1 MRGLGHKLT
10 DMLSGPQVQEVVDH
24 ADTLA
29 NRESLTSKAAQLRQQ
44 AATVPNDA
52 GRQMLARADALE
64 AQANQDVTRTLTGKH
79 IVTDERI
86 VNLGKGVKVPTR
98 AAGSDLERQMVGAAM
113 HNGQQSISE
122 AILHVKGRLQGDLV
136 ENADNWVTTMPD
148 SEKWAN
154 AWLRSKDALIQ
165 SPSGRKILETMDLP
179 NVDMVKALRESPEV
193 RAAWREVRADGNP
206 YFESWLDRAI
216 TQAQWTAPTTD
227 VRQALLSGKVLK
239 PEDAEAMF
247 AKVDDTE
254 SALPPR
260 MPVHAPSMDYINPT
274 KDRLNVMD
282 QVRKAV
288 GWMSDMPDTVLGRVP
303 FYTEKYFSHFEQLG
317 RREVERNGELSA
329 EAMQSIE
336 KVARHRAIMDTRQT
350 MYDTARFTGAHDRAA
365 RMMFA
370 FVGAWEDA
378 MRGWGRIFYDDPAKI
393 GQLTKTWFAPDRGG
407 MVVDQNGNRVTPGD
421 GSREQWLVLP
431 MRIPGTQVQ
440 SFRLRK
446 DSFNSMFQGDV
457 PWAPGFSPMV
467 QVPVA
472 TLAAQTFPEI
482 ADPNFKIGNTN
493 VGNNPVLRQL
503 FGFGLPKT
511 GPGAVDAAGSMANQF
526 VPGFIKRFADI
537 FNGNSASFS
546 DAYAMGLNAALIQA
560 RQQGKDPN
568 SKAVQDWA
576 AKQAQSTARSLTIM
590 NFVSGFGLGLSGQ
603 GATKADFYRQ
613 RYREISA
620 NVNALKAKGMTV
632 DQEFVRQHPEAA
644 GLKWSF
650 STNSTG
656 IDATLQTENRSRKY
670 AADISKNPDFGWFYV
685 GSDNIGGQFSSAIYD
700 SQFNREGV
708 SGSGDGWRGKQDPAQ
723 IRTATNASLG
733 WDSWNTVAE
742 KINLLLQQRGLHSI
756 NQKGAED
763 LKQIKDD
770 FKNNL
775 ASENSDWFKEYSN
788 FDKTKMQRFLDQVAT
803 PALKDGRLKNRSDI
817 KAMGDYLQ
825 LRQKAMEI
833 ANANGYSLTSTKA
846 APLRDVLSQAGASLA
861 ADNLGFSQMWTRLFS
876 REVG

>member
-1 MRGLGHKLT
+1 
-10 DMLSGPQVQEVVDH
+10 
-24 ADTLA
+24 
-29 NRESLTSKAAQLRQQ
+29 
-44 AATVPNDA
+44 
-52 GRQMLARADALE
+52 
-64 AQANQDVTRTLTGKH
+64 
-79 IVTDERI
+79 
-86 VNLGKGVKVPTR
+86 
-98 AAGSDLERQMVGAAM
+98 
-113 HNGQQSISE
+113 
-122 AILHVKGRLQGDLV
+122 
-136 ENADNWVTTMPD
+136 
-148 SEKWAN
+148 
-154 AWLRSKDALIQ
+154 
-165 SPSGRKILETMDLP
+165 
-179 NVDMVKALRESPEV
+179 
-193 RAAWREVRADGNP
+193 
-206 YFESWLDRAI
+206 
-216 TQAQWTAPTTD
+216 
-227 VRQALLSGKVLK
+227 
-239 PEDAEAMF
+239 
-247 AKVDDTE
+247 
-254 SALPPR
+254 
-260 MPVHAPSMDYINPT
+260 
-274 KDRLNVMD
+274 
-282 QVRKAV
+282 
-288 GWMSDMPDTVLGRVP
+288 
-303 FYTEKYFSHFEQLG
+303 
-317 RREVERNGELSA
+317 
-329 EAMQSIE
+329 
-336 KVARHRAIMDTRQT
+336 
-350 MYDTARFTGAHDRAA
+350 
-365 RMMFA
+365 
-370 FVGAWEDA
+370 
-378 MRGWGRIFYDDPAKI
+378 
-393 GQLTKTWFAPDRGG
+393 
-407 MVVDQNGNRVTPGD
+407 
-421 GSREQWLVLP
+421 
-431 MRIPGTQVQ
+431 
-440 SFRLRK
+440 
-446 DSFNSMFQGDV
+446 
-457 PWAPGFSPMV
+457 
-467 QVPVA
+467 
-472 TLAAQTFPEI
+472 
-482 ADPNFKIGNTN
+482 
-493 VGNNPVLRQL
+493 
-503 FGFGLPKT
+503 
-511 GPGAVDAAGSMANQF
+511 VDAAGSMANQF